1 MVDKNL
7 LRHLAKKYPDV
18 KSATEEIVNR
28 NAILSLPKGT
38 EYFFSDLHGE
48 HEAFIHMLKSASGV
62 IRSHIEEIFGP
73 DLTREEREELAALV
87 YNADA
92 EIKRQKKNPDLDFD
106 KWCKESIMSLVLI
119 CKAVSTKY
127 TRSKVRRRLPKEY
140 AYIIDELLHA
150 DDEENKS
157 NYYGKIIMRR
167 L

>member
-1 MVDKNL
+1 MTSTNWRRTNKEELILVDKNL

-73 DLTREEREELAALV
+73 DLTRE
-87 YNADA
+87 
-92 EIKRQKKNPDLDFD
+92 
-106 KWCKESIMSLVLI
+106 
-119 CKAVSTKY
+119 
-127 TRSKVRRRLPKEY
+127 
-140 AYIIDELLHA
+140 
-150 DDEENKS
+150 
-157 NYYGKIIMRR
+157 
-167 L
+167 

>member
-73 DLTREEREELAALV
+73 DLTREEREELAAAGVSPDLV
-87 YNADA
+87 RYSCGLEDA
-92 EIKRQKKNPDLDFD
+92 EDL
-106 KWCKESIMSLVLI
+106 I
-119 CKAVSTKY
+119 
-127 TRSKVRRRLPKEY
+127 
-140 AYIIDELLHA
+140 A
-150 DDEENKS
+150 DLKQALE
-157 NYYGKIIMRR
+157 
-167 L
+167 

>member
-92 EIKRQKKNPDLDFD
+92 EIKRQKKNPELDFD

-127 TRSKVRRRLPKEY
+127 TRSKV
-140 AYIIDELLHA
+140 
-150 DDEENKS
+150 EEDFLRNTPIS
-157 NYYGKIIMRR
+157 STSCSMQTMRKTR
-167 L
+167 AITTARSSAPS

>member
-1 MVDKNL
+1 MTSTNWRRTNKEELILVDKNL
-7 LRHLAKKYPDV
+7 LRQSAKKYPDV

-28 NAILSLPKGT
+28 NAILVSLPKGT

-92 EIKRQKKNPDLDFD
+92 EIKRQQ
-106 KWCKESIMSLVLI
+106 E
-119 CKAVSTKY
+119 
-127 TRSKVRRRLPKEY
+127 
-140 AYIIDELLHA
+140 
-150 DDEENKS
+150 KS
-157 NYYGKIIMRR
+157 GAGF
-167 L
+167 

>member
-73 DLTREEREELAALV
+73 DLTREEREDWCIMQMRKSSDRRKIRSWILISGV
-87 YNADA
+87 
-92 EIKRQKKNPDLDFD
+92 RNP
-106 KWCKESIMSLVLI
+106 S
-119 CKAVSTKY
+119 
-127 TRSKVRRRLPKEY
+127 
-140 AYIIDELLHA
+140 
-150 DDEENKS
+150 
-157 NYYGKIIMRR
+157 
-167 L
+167 